1 MCNAPPP
8 GPRRASTRKVG
19 PPAAAAASG
28 SAVCGAAVHGAWFA
42 LTPCF
47 GSMGL
52 LLIGLAALH
61 ACPSWPVWTLVFGGY
76 FIRHRTTRLV

>member
-1 MCNAPPP
+1 MGNAPPL
-8 GPRRASTRKVG
+8 GPRHASRKVG
-19 PPAAAAASG
+19 APAAAAASG
-28 SAVCGAAVHGAWFA
+28 SAVCVAAVLGAWFA

-61 ACPSWPVWTLVFGGY
+61 ACPSWPVWTLGFGGY

>member
-1 MCNAPPP
+1 MRRHRDRVA
-8 GPRRASTRKVG
+8 RRARWG
-19 PPAAAAASG
+19 RRLLAAAAAASG
-28 SAVCGAAVHGAWFA
+28 SAVCGAAVLGAWFA

-61 ACPSWPVWTLVFGGY
+61 ACPSWPVWTLGFGGY